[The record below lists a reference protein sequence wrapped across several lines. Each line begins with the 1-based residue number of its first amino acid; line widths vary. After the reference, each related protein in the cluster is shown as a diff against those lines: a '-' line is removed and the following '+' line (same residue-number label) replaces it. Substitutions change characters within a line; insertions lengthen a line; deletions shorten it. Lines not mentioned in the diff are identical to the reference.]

1 MAGMFEGIGGGA
13 NSSEMR
19 LAMARL
25 DALERLVMAQTR
37 EHLALAAG
45 VESRLAAIEAV
56 LTDEQRQDLGLAE
69 LAKKT
74 PPGGGGDAIAF
85 KHEYM
90 DTATG
95 ETERTPKTPQ
105 HLADRIRADLN
116 SPRPDAQ
123 DRAKAL
129 RMVLARFSDAHD
141 GLCAICGE
149 YHNRHLSTCWRPLVS
164 A

>member
-1 MAGMFEGIGGGA
+1 MAGLFEGNGGA
-13 NSSEMR
+13 GSSEIR
-19 LAMARL
+19 LALARL
-25 DALERLVMAQTR
+25 DALEHMVLSMTR
-37 EHLALAAG
+37 EHMALAAG
-45 VESRLAAIEAV
+45 
-56 LTDEQRQDLGLAE
+56 D
-69 LAKKT
+69 AKKT
-74 PPGGGGDAIAF
+74 PPGGGVDAITF
-85 KHEYM
+85 RHEYM

-141 GLCAICGE
+141 GLCAICGQ
-149 YHNRHLSTCWRPLVS
+149 YHDRHLSTCWRPLVG
-164 A
+164 